1 MGFISV
7 LKRRCRAS
15 VLVLVLFMVACAVG
29 DENHPGTIDD
39 LSSDT
44 LARLLLWTAPGD
56 NGNSGRATIYFPRY
70 FDTEEV
76 EELLGVPSLDGVP
89 FIEIEEA
96 VRDNFDIATQV
107 PDFDQPQKAGSPE
120 SFLVPRIDITGSTE
134 YYLAV
139 RTNDEVGSSSQPS
152 NVTTITTGIQNLR
165 YVSSDP
171 GSCLGTGISAG
182 NYNGDRTTNEQGF
195 TVSVNDYAIGD
206 PCLGRVYIFYGQND
220 LTGNGSGII
229 DVSTADVTIIGPQGQ
244 DFGAALATASH
255 FESDPRA
262 LELVIGAP
270 AFDNGRGKVYVVFG
284 SLEFPS
290 VVNLTDGSVEHI
302 EIEGEN
308 QGDNF
313 GLTLQD
319 GAGILNGRGVMM
331 VGAPFFNAAT
341 GKVYVFKGPDLSK
354 TPSVNQAAS
363 VAHATFTGPQADGF
377 FGFSMAVLGRIDS
390 SSYDEFGIGA
400 PGLGRA
406 YLFRGRSNLNSIN
419 LATDDTSDTLLL
431 QGSAADSFGFSITG
445 NGDVDG
451 DFNENGQVSSGSRPD
466 VVVGAPGANGDTGTA
481 FLYSGQV
488 LREAFDNGDPITI
501 ETELTGSIPG
511 ELFGTAVMIFPNLT
525 PSAQVRNR
533 DTANVLI
540 FEDSNADIAVGAP
553 GSNHVYVFFGQE
565 NMPDFLTTGDANLT
579 INGPEGESLF
589 GSIIVEMFDING
601 DEIDD
606 MGVGSEGSV
615 NISY

>member
-15 VLVLVLFMVACAVG
+15 VLVLVLFVVACAVG
-29 DENHPGTIDD
+29 DENHPGNIDD

-70 FDTEEV
+70 FETEEV

-96 VRDNFDIATQV
+96 VRNNFDIATQV
-107 PDFDQPQKAGSPE
+107 PDFDQPERAGSPE

-134 YYLAV
+134 YYFAV

-152 NVTTITTGIQNLR
+152 NVASIMTGIQGLR

-182 NYNGDRTTNEQGF
+182 NYNGDRTRNEQGF
-195 TVSVNDYAIGD
+195 NVSINDYAIGD

-220 LTGNGSGII
+220 LTGNGSGTV

-255 FESDPRA
+255 FEGDPRA

-290 VVNLTDGSVEHI
+290 VIDLTDGSVEHI

-308 QGDNF
+308 PGDNF
-313 GLTLQD
+313 GMTLRD
-319 GAGILNGRGVMM
+319 GGGILNGRGVMM

-354 TPSVNQAAS
+354 TSVNQAAS

-390 SSYDEFGIGA
+390 SSFDEFGIGA

-406 YLFRGRSNLNSIN
+406 YLFRGKNSLNSIN
-419 LATDDTSDTLLL
+419 LATDTTSDTLLL
-431 QGSAADSFGFSITG
+431 QGSAADSFGFSIAG
-445 NGDVDG
+445 DGDVDG
-451 DFNENGQVSSGSRPD
+451 HFNENGQISNSRPD
-466 VVVGAPGANGDTGTA
+466 VVVGAPGANGDTGAA

-488 LREAFDNGDPITI
+488 LRDAFDNGDPITV
-501 ETELTGSIPG
+501 ETELSGSIPG
-511 ELFGTAVMIFPNLT
+511 EQFGSAVAIFPDLT
-525 PSAQVRNR
+525 PAAQIRNR

-540 FEDSNADIAVGAP
+540 FVDSNADIAVGAP

-565 NMPDFLTTGDANLT
+565 NMPAVLTPAEANLT
-579 INGPEGESLF
+579 LTGSEGDSLF
-589 GSIIVEMFDING
+589 GSIIIEMYDING

-606 MGVGSEGSV
+606 MGVGGVGSV
-615 NISY
+615 GIYY